1 MLTIDSLIAVI
12 SLVITCIG
20 FGYAIGHDE
29 QLEALLLAVL
39 TPHK

>member
-20 FGYAIGHDE
+20 FGYAIGHD
-29 QLEALLLAVL
+29 
-39 TPHK
+39 TKK